1 MKCYNC
7 NTENP
12 DGSIFCY
19 ECGANLQS
27 ENTVFKKENDP
38 SDFKNTQC
46 SDNNELCSETDDIT
60 TSFETF
66 QNEPTTQNEAPR
78 HDSNYYGNTNVL
90 SERPAEVIHPLQ
102 NTAANY
108 FSEATKNASTTPYGY
123 ESVYPDKSRI
133 RAEAFSI
140 SSFVISLVNLC
151 SFSLNIPFAIVG
163 LIFGIIGVKSSK
175 KGFSIT
181 GIILSAI
188 SLIAFFLI
196 FYIIILVIMQLNVND
211 YPIEYFGTFVSAA
224 SNRIN
229 L

>member
-1 MKCYNC
+1 MKCYSC

-12 DGSIFCY
+12 DGSMFCS
-19 ECGANLQS
+19 ECGEKLQVTDNS
-27 ENTVFKKENDP
+27 FKETEIVPAEQKVAPQCDNT
-38 SDFKNTQC
+38 C
-46 SDNNELCSETDDIT
+46 SDNTAAFNEYIAETVY
-60 TSFETF
+60 
-66 QNEPTTQNEAPR
+66 PK
-78 HDSNYYGNTNVL
+78 
-90 SERPAEVIHPLQ
+90 Q
-102 NTAANY
+102 NTVTNY
-108 FSEATKNASTTPYGY
+108 FNEATKNASTAPYGY

-151 SFSLNIPFAIVG
+151 TLSLNIPFAIVG

-188 SLIAFFLI
+188 SLVAFFFIIYL
-196 FYIIILVIMQLNVND
+196 IILVILNFND
-211 YPIEYFGTFVSAA
+211 YPTEYSGTFLNIVS
-224 SNRIN
+224 NCID